1 LKKAKPVIPFER
13 EQMICDLADYI
24 GEQYHTDQGTDLDAL
39 IEDKGIHI
47 FYEEFEEPLDGLLDL
62 TGRSPYIYCNLSTG
76 NHPGGKRTRFT
87 ISHELG
93 HYFIDEHRSALA
105 NGFVPSLGE
114 YTVKD
119 LVVER
124 EADLFASR
132 LLMPGAVY
140 SKLAKKSEPG
150 LKGVVELAKRFD
162 VSIKCSAIR
171 YLSEDIFP
179 CALSFWSMEGKLV
192 WKWFSKSM
200 WNAGIRK
207 FNPVPVAKGATDICI
222 YKECENPGHSEYS
235 AASVGYV
242 FQVGDNPHYNEV
254 VHEEAIVLGDYGVL
268 SLIRSQ
274 KKKLMPMAEVLD
286 RRYDR

>member
-1 LKKAKPVIPFER
+1 MKKTKPVIPFER
-13 EQMICDLADYI
+13 VQSICDLADLI
-24 GEQYHTDQGTDLDAL
+24 GEQYHTDRGTDLDAL
-39 IEDKGIHI
+39 LEDKGIQV
-47 FYEEFEEPLDGLLDL
+47 FYEEFEETFDGLLDL
-62 TGRSPYIYCNLSTG
+62 IGNSAHIYCNLSTG

-93 HYFIDEHRSALA
+93 HYFIDEHRSALT
-105 NGFVPSLGE
+105 NGYVPSLGE

-132 LLMPGAVY
+132 LLMPGDVY
-140 SKLAKKSEPG
+140 TKIAKKANPG
-150 LKGVVELAKRFD
+150 LKGIVELAKCFD

-171 YLSEDIFP
+171 YLNEDSSP

-222 YKECENPGHSEYS
+222 HEESDNPGHSESS

-254 VHEEAIVLGDYGVL
+254 VHEEAIVLGNYGVL